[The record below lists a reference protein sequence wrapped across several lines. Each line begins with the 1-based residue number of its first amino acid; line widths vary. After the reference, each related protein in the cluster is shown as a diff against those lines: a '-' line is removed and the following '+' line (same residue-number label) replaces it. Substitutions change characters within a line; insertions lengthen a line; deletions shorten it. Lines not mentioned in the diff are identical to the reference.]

1 MEENKFKQ
9 ELERLMEI
17 SDVINENTE
26 LFQYI
31 KQVNNLMYSDG
42 AKKGCYKK
50 YQPILSKKKK
60 ENKVFLSVILR
71 SQGNRPMGLRESLL
85 CLRAQTNQDFEIILI
100 GHKAQES
107 GKKCIREVIE
117 EQPKEFQAKINYI
130 ELDEGSRT
138 TPINVGFANASGKYI
153 AIYDDDDL
161 LFDDWVEKFYQASLK
176 NNGKILHAFALAQKW
191 KEFQIPNSTE
201 ISEKGYA
208 AMEAPTDQF
217 CVKFDYWSQLVVNK
231 CPLMSLAFPS
241 YLFQR
246 MGMIFNEELNVTED
260 WEYFMRV
267 AEIAGV
273 ADIKSATSIYRLWIN
288 AENSSTLH
296 NQNVWSDTYKKVQA
310 SIDSRWLLIPRGYA
324 KHIMILIQKENQS
337 RMGLPLGFPR
347 MQGILYYGKEEHF
360 SDERMIAADNR
371 VEIPRFE
378 MSFEVPRE
386 KGNLR
391 YFRFD
396 PCEFGGMI
404 VQNIK
409 ILITTENGA
418 KIEVKDSEC
427 RHNGIQCEEGV
438 YFMHYDPQIIW
449 TYREKER
456 IASVV
461 ISGSVC
467 MEIPEVLVQKSIKM
481 NSLSGKISRK
491 AVKICN
497 RIRKK
502 E

>member
-1 MEENKFKQ
+1 
-9 ELERLMEI
+9 
-17 SDVINENTE
+17 
-26 LFQYI
+26 
-31 KQVNNLMYSDG
+31 MYSDG
-42 AKKGCYKK
+42 VQKEFYKK
-50 YQPILSKKKK
+50 YQSIVSKKKK
-60 ENKVFLSVILR
+60 EKKVFLSVILR
-71 SQGNRPMGLRESLL
+71 SQGNRPMGLREALL

-100 GHKAQES
+100 GHKAQQN
-107 GKKCIREVIE
+107 GKKCIREIIE
-117 EQPKEFQAKINYI
+117 EQPEEFQAKINYI
-130 ELDEGSRT
+130 ELNEGSRT
-138 TPINVGFANASGKYI
+138 TPINVGFANAIGKYI

-161 LFDDWVEKFYQASLK
+161 LFDDWVEKFYQASLE

-191 KEFQIPNSTE
+191 KEFQIPSAAKT
-201 ISEKGYA
+201 SEKGYA

-273 ADIKSATSIYRLWIN
+273 FDIKSATSIYRLWIN

-296 NQNVWSDTYKKVQA
+296 DQNVWSDTYKKVQA
-310 SIDSRWLLIPRGYA
+310 SIDSRWLLVPRGYA
-324 KHIMILIQKENQS
+324 KHIMLLIQRENQNQ
-337 RMGLPLGFPR
+337 MGLPLGFPR
-347 MQGILYYGKEEHF
+347 MQGILYYGEEEYF
-360 SDERMIAADNR
+360 SDERMIAADNKAK
-371 VEIPRFE
+371 VPRFE
-378 MSFEVPRE
+378 MSFEIPKE
-386 KGNLR
+386 KENLK

-396 PCEFGGMI
+396 PCEFGGII
-404 VQNIK
+404 VQDIK

-418 KIEVKDSEC
+418 KIEVDCAEC
-427 RHNGIQCEEGV
+427 RHNGVPCETGI
-438 YFMHYDPQIIW
+438 YFMHYDPQIGW
-449 TYREKER
+449 FYKEKEK
-456 IASVV
+456 IASIV
-461 ISGSVC
+461 ISGNVC
-467 MEIPEVLVQKSIKM
+467 MEIPESLIQKSVKM
-481 NSLSGKISRK
+481 SSLSGKISRK